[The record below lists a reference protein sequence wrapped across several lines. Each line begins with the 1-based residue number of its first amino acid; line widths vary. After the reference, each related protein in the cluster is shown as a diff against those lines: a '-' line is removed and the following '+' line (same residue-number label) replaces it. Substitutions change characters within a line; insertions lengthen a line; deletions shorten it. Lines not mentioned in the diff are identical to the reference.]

1 MVNEGEV
8 ISTSV
13 SGDFVEELKVK
24 EWSSNGKV
32 NDLVEEMLPN
42 IESTIMKLSVM
53 VFGDKDYKI
62 SFNILFYEKDLWNDE
77 EFLSTLKVGMGI
89 RVVFTLV

>member
-1 MVNEGEV
+1 MVVSLVQRKYEG
-8 ISTSV
+8 
-13 SGDFVEELKVK
+13 
-24 EWSSNGKV
+24 V

-77 EFLSTLKVGMGI
+77 EFSSTLKVGMGI
-89 RVVFTLV
+89 RVNFHLV